1 MAIENIEIGTVTNDG
16 KGERLAL
23 AFDVANAN
31 FNELETGKENPLTF
45 SSPLV
50 RTVDAVSI
58 PKASSGINGY
68 LSGSDWNTFI
78 NKQSA
83 ITLTTT
89 GTSGASTLVGSTLNI
104 PQYNGGGGAVG
115 RHALLP
121 LQSGNVTN
129 SVITSVNPLSSTAFI
144 ANRLIAYPFIPNQSF
159 TTSNLFINVTTP
171 VAGSLSRIA
180 IYSDLDGYPNSRLF
194 VSADLDCST
203 LGQKTATT
211 SFSFV
216 AGTTYWLTF
225 HGGAIASTASCILQ
239 QQTIAIKANSI
250 QSMANSVFYNLAFTT
265 ATPATF
271 LAGQVFISSA
281 VQYIG
286 ITKA

>member
-50 RTVDAVSI
+50 RTVNAVSI

-89 GTSGASTLVGSTLNI
+89 GTSGASTLVGSALNI
-104 PQYNGGGGAVG
+104 PQYSGGLQGV
-115 RHALLP
+115 HSLLP
-121 LQSGNVTN
+121 IISNEVT
-129 SVITSVNPLSSTAFI
+129 SFTITSASLISAVSNLDRLTAT
-144 ANRLIAYPFIPNQSF
+144 LYYPAQNI
-159 TTSNLFINVTTP
+159 TTLNLFINITTLA
-171 VAGSLSRIA
+171 AGALGRIS
-180 IYSDLDGYPNSRLF
+180 IYSDNNGIPQNLLYTS
-194 VSADLDCST
+194 SDLNLST
-203 LGQKTATT
+203 TGKKTATVT
-211 SFSFV
+211 FNFV
-216 AGTTYWLTF
+216 SGTKYWMVVHT
-225 HGGAIASTASCILQ
+225 
-239 QQTIAIKANSI
+239 NS
-250 QSMANSVFYNLAFTT
+250 NTVAFTT
-265 ATPATF
+265 VQTLGLLPLKSLASNGSVVCTYTANSTFSSGTPAVF
-271 LAGQVFISSA
+271 PAGIWNLVPMPF
-281 VQYIG
+281 IG

>member
-89 GTSGASTLVGSTLNI
+89 GTSGASTLIGSTLNI
-104 PQYNGGGGAVG
+104 PQYNGGGGGIVGLHSLISLASGAQTAAVVNG
-115 RHALLP
+115 
-121 LQSGNVTN
+121 GNLSN
-129 SVITSVNPLSSTAFI
+129 SASVANQMRANP
-144 ANRLIAYPFIPNQSF
+144 YIPNQSF
-159 TTSNLFINVTTP
+159 VSSNFYINVSLPLVGALGRIAVYSNLN
-171 VAGSLSRIA
+171 GL
-180 IYSDLDGYPNSRLF
+180 PNSQLYL
-194 VSADLDCST
+194 SSNLDLST
-203 LGQKTATT
+203 SGIKTAAV
-211 SFSFV
+211 SFNFV
-216 AGTTYWLTF
+216 AGTTYWLCF
-225 HGGAIASTASCILQ
+225 HTSAVVTMGIISPTNTVCLKILTTSMML
-239 QQTIAIKANSI
+239 TITN
-250 QSMANSVFYNLAFTT
+250 T
-265 ATPATF
+265 ATFASGTPVTFGTSTYSTTPAF
-271 LAGQVFISSA
+271 F
-281 VQYIG
+281 IG
-286 ITKA
+286 ITK

>member
-78 NKQSA
+78 NKQST

-89 GTSGASTLVGSTLNI
+89 GTSGASTLIGNTLNI
-104 PQYNGGGGAVG
+104 PQYNGGSGGAIG

-121 LQSGNVTN
+121 LKSGDVTN
-129 SVITSVNPLSSTAFI
+129 SVIVAGSLSSITFATS
-144 ANRLIAYPFIPNQSF
+144 RLTAYPFIPNQSF
-159 TTSNLFINVTTP
+159 TTSNLFINVTGP
-171 VAGSLSRIA
+171 QVGSLSRIA
-180 IYSDLDGYPNSRLF
+180 IYSDLNGYPDNRLF
-194 VSADLDCST
+194 VSSDFDCST
-203 LGQKTATT
+203 AGIKTATT

-216 AGTTYWLTF
+216 AGTTYWLAF
-225 HGGAIASTASCILQ
+225 HGGNIASTTSTMTAQ
-239 QQTIAIKANSI
+239 QSISIKAAVTA
-250 QSMANSVFYNLAFTT
+250 SMANSVFYSLPLTT
-265 ATPATF
+265 PTPATF
-271 LAGQVFISSA
+271 LAGQSFATSNIT
-281 VQYIG
+281 YIG